1 MQSAGEKVLW
11 PYITLGNY
19 RETINDM
26 RFEVQTV
33 VNMPITISLAVTSCV
48 IIDVDIQTFL
58 KYVHTAPIFR
68 AEDHHGHKVLLITT

>member
-19 RETINDM
+19 RKTINDM

-48 IIDVDIQTFL
+48 IIDVDRYTNVSEVRTHCPHLQ
-58 KYVHTAPIFR
+58 
-68 AEDHHGHKVLLITT
+68 G